1 MGKILYY
8 SNYCENC
15 KNLLSVISR
24 TELVKSIHFICIDRR
39 NQKNGKTYVV
49 LESNQEVVLPDTIKS
64 VPALLLLNDNY
75 RVFYGDEIVKHLNP
89 IEKVNR
95 EQATNY
101 QGEPECYSMGGG
113 SGFASCGG
121 GVVSDCYSFLDQD
134 AEQLSAKGNGG
145 LRQLYNYATLDH
157 VDKIETPPDDY
168 TPDKIGEINVKNLEN
183 ERNSMLK
190 R

>member
-8 SNYCENC
+8 SNYCNNC
-15 KNLLSVISR
+15 KNLLSIISR
-24 TELVKSIHFICIDRR
+24 TDLMNSIHFICIDRR

-49 LESNQEVVLPDTIKS
+49 LESNQEVILPDTISS

-75 RVFYGDEIVKHLNP
+75 KILYGDDIINYLNP
-89 IEKVNR
+89 IEKSNR
-95 EQATNY
+95 EIATNN
-101 QGEPECYSMGGG
+101 QGEPECFAINGGNF
-113 SGFASCGG
+113 S

-134 AEQLSAKGNGG
+134 ADEMSAKGNGG

-157 VDKIETPPDDY
+157 VDTIDTPPDDY
-168 TPDKIGEINVKNLEN
+168 TPDKIGNLNIKNIES
-183 ERNSMLK
+183 ERNNILN

>member
-8 SNYCENC
+8 SNYCKNC
-15 KNLLSVISR
+15 KNLLTVISR
-24 TELVKSIHFICIDRR
+24 TELVKTIHFICIDNRI
-39 NQKNGKTYVV
+39 QKNGKTYVI
-49 LESNQEVVLPDTIKS
+49 LESNQEVVLPETVKS

-75 RVFYGDEIVKHLNP
+75 RIFYGDEIVQYLNP

-95 EQATNY
+95 NVATNNE
-101 QGEPECYSMGGG
+101 GEPECFSINGGNF
-113 SGFASCGG
+113 S

-134 AEQLSAKGNGG
+134 ATELSAKGNGG

-157 VDKIETPPDDY
+157 VDKIDTPPEDY
-168 TPDKIGEINVKNLEN
+168 TPDKIGNVNMEKIES
-183 ERNSMLK
+183 ERNNILK

>member
-8 SNYCENC
+8 SNYCDNC
-15 KNLLSVISR
+15 KNLLATISR
-24 TELVKSIHFICIDRR
+24 TNLVKTIHFICIDKR
-39 NQKNGKTYVV
+39 NIKNGKTYVV

-75 RVFYGDEIVKHLNP
+75 RILYGEDIIKYLNP

-95 EQATNY
+95 DIATKNE
-101 QGEPECYSMGGG
+101 GEPECFAINGANYS
-113 SGFASCGG
+113 

-134 AEQLSAKGNGG
+134 ANELSAKGNGG
-145 LRQLYNYATLDH
+145 MRQLYNYATLDH
-157 VDKIETPPDDY
+157 NDQIDTPPEDY
-168 TPDKIGEINVKNLEN
+168 TPDKIGEINLKNMEN
-183 ERNSMLK
+183 ERNNILN